1 MSQVTPR
8 TLPGLVR
15 QRAAER
21 PRAVVYTFLAD
32 GEGEEQH
39 LTQHLTHLTY
49 AALDQRASAV
59 AAGLQ
64 RLGAEGERVLL
75 LYPPGL
81 DYIVAFLGCL
91 YAGATAVP
99 VYPPR
104 PNRPMPRLLAIR
116 ASAQARFALAPG
128 ALVPRVGAQLG
139 PEVRTVPLEELETG
153 GSWLNE
159 AITEDTPAFL
169 QYTSGS
175 TAEPKGVVLD
185 HSNLLHNLRLIRD
198 GFSLTPQDRTVFWLP
213 PYHDMGLIGGILE
226 PLYADYP
233 VVLMAPVSF
242 LQRPLRWLQAISRT
256 RATVS
261 GGPNFAYELCAAQV
275 TEEQKRDLDLS
286 SWQVAF
292 NGAEPV
298 RAATLDRFADAFA
311 ECGFRREAFMPCYGL
326 AEATLLV
333 STGPRASG
341 AVVRGFDTGEL
352 ERHRILETEG
362 GRILVGCGARQPG
375 HEVAIV
381 DASGAPSAPGE
392 VGEIWVRGPSVARG
406 YWNRPEITAATFGAS
421 LEGEGPYLRTG
432 DLGFL
437 AGGELFVTGRLKDLL
452 ILRGRNHY
460 PQDLEASVEASHP
473 ALRSG
478 HGAAFAVEM
487 EGEERLVVVQ
497 EVERTKRRGDLGEV
511 ITAIR
516 GALAEEHE
524 VQAHAVAL
532 LPPGALPKTSS
543 GKVQRQATK
552 AAFLAGTLDTVWTW
566 QETTG
571 SQEAE
576 EAPVDG
582 PADWLAAELARR
594 ARLSRAEIDAQRPLA
609 EYPLDS
615 LQVVQLLHAVEARWG
630 FALPLD
636 RFFDGL
642 TLADL
647 ARFLEQ
653 PAAAPAASAP
663 QRVEPEHGDHPLAHN
678 QLSLWFLHQLDP
690 LSPAYNVPSAVRLR
704 RPVDTDALRRS
715 FQALV
720 DRHAALRTTFPIVDG
735 EPRQRVAESATVWF
749 TEEDATEALGDR
761 LAEEARRPFDLSAGP
776 LLRVILFRDTDDF
789 VLFVAFHHIVVDLWS
804 LGILMEELGSLYP
817 EIVALPEPPLRYTD
831 AVAWQRERLAG
842 PEGERLWTWWQE
854 RLAGELPTLSLRTD
868 RPRPMVQTY
877 SGATFSRSLDP
888 GLTGRIKEI
897 GRRRQ
902 STSFVTLAAA
912 FEVLLHRITGDND
925 LLLGTVAHGRSDAA
939 LARVVGY
946 FVDAL
951 VLRAGF
957 AGDPSFAAFLDAAR
971 RDVLGAFE
979 HQGLPFPL
987 LVEHLQPERDA
998 SRSPLFQVLCVWQR
1012 AELADGQDLTGFALG
1027 VPASVELGGLRLESV
1042 PLDLGLAQFD
1052 LTLSLGET
1060 GGSLVADFDYNT
1072 DLFDAVTVERLA
1084 ERFATLLEGIA
1095 AGPDSPV
1102 SALPLLTA
1110 AEERQLLVEI
1120 NGTGADFPREASLAD
1135 LVAAQ
1140 AEATPDAVAVIC
1152 GDDTLTYGEL
1162 LRRAG
1167 RLAGRLAGMGIEP
1180 EELVAVCC
1188 ERSPDLVVASLG
1200 ALMAGAAY
1208 LPLDPEEPADR
1219 LAAILGDAGVRR
1231 VITQEEVRPR
1241 LPAGL
1246 EVLSLGTLTPWP
1258 PLPHALTPSRE
1269 RGNGHGGASLACVIY
1284 TSGSTGRPKGVLLA
1298 HRSLVNL
1305 VGSFVESYQPG
1316 GEDRILPLT
1325 SIAHAS
1331 FLGELYPLL
1340 CSGGAVVLPRRRELL
1355 EREAR
1360 LELIRRHRVTIV
1372 STVPSMAA
1380 DLNAR
1385 RDELPHVRLLLVGGE
1400 ALAVADVDRL
1410 LATAEIVNGY
1420 GLTETAVCSTIH
1432 RLRPADLAGRRL
1444 PVGRPVRNTR
1454 VYVLDRGFRLL
1465 PPGAAGEL
1473 YVAGE
1478 GLARGYLGD
1487 PARTAERFLPDP
1499 FADGERA
1506 GERMYRTGDLSLWL
1520 PDGDLECLG
1529 RVDQQVKVRGFRIEP
1544 DEIEAV
1550 IAAHPKVR
1558 DAAVALHQDPSGRP
1572 RLAVWVVSD
1581 ESLAAGDLLA
1591 YLRER
1596 LPEPMVPAA
1605 VVFLDELPTG
1615 PTGKV
1620 DLRKLPA
1627 PPAPGDG
1634 AGKTGGVP
1642 RSSLERRIAEVWRE
1656 ILNVESVGIHD
1667 NFFDLGGH
1675 SLMLTKLHARLQEVL
1690 GQELALVTLYQFPT
1704 VSALA
1709 ESLAGSGAVPERAAR
1724 KGRTEAGREIA
1735 IIGMAGRFPGA
1746 SSVPDLW
1753 RNVTAGVESIRRF
1766 TDEEL
1771 LAAGTNP
1778 ALVANP
1784 NYVKAKGI
1792 LGDVEMFDA
1801 QFFGLNPR
1809 EVELMDPQH
1818 RIFLEICWEAMERAA
1833 IDPDRYPGPIGVFA
1847 GESMNTYMLMNL
1859 LPHMELVA
1867 SAETLQAS
1875 LGNDKDPLT
1884 SRVAYKLNLKGPSLT
1899 VQTASSTSL
1908 SSVHTACRFL
1918 LQGDCDMALAGG
1930 VSIHLPEVSGYMYEE
1945 GGTTARDGHCRAFDA
1960 QATGFVSGHGAGV
1973 VVLKRLADALADG
1986 DHIHAVIKG
1995 SACNNDGSLKVSFM
2009 APSVEGQVD
2018 VYTRAY
2024 EDAGVSPE
2032 TVSYVECH
2040 GTATSMG
2047 DPIEITSLTRA
2058 FAAHTDRRGFCA
2070 IGSLK
2075 TNIGHLDTA
2084 AGVSGLIKAALAL
2097 EHRTLP
2103 ASLHFE
2109 SPNPRI
2115 DFANSP
2121 FFVNAV
2127 TRPWEIETGPRRAG
2141 VTSLGMGGTNVHMVL
2156 EEPPP
2161 RAATTPS
2168 RPWQLFLLSAKS
2180 PKALDTLTLRVA
2192 DHLESDPS
2200 LDPADVAWSL
2210 QVGRKPLPFRRM
2222 LLAADREE
2230 AVGKLSTLD
2239 PEHVLTAAAPPG
2251 DRPVAF
2257 LLSGQGSQYPN
2268 MGRGLYDAEPSF
2280 RDDVDLCCRLLQ
2292 PHLGLDLREILF
2304 VEGETTAAA
2313 ERLQQTALAQPAL
2326 FVIAYATA
2334 RLWMSWGVRPAALLG
2349 HSLGEY
2355 VAACLA
2361 GVISLEDALAVV
2373 ALRGRLMQ
2381 RMPPGAM
2388 LAVPLR
2394 EEEVLPLL
2402 GERLALAAVN
2412 GPSACVVSGPA
2423 DAVEALRERLESDG
2437 LTCRR
2442 LHTSHAFH
2450 SSMMDPIL
2458 APLRER
2464 LRKARLSAP
2473 RIPYLSNVT
2482 GTWIR
2487 PEEATDPEYWVRQL
2501 RQAVRFADGV
2511 AILLEEPRRILVE
2524 VGPGDALATMARRH
2538 PARGAEHTVI
2548 ASLRHP
2554 KEAEP
2559 DQRFLLNAL
2568 GRLWL
2573 AGGTVSWEGFYVR
2586 ERRQRV
2592 PLPTYPFER
2601 RRFWVDPETAPKA
2614 VQKDDRR
2621 ELADWFWVPGW
2632 KQSALPGV
2640 PWGGAAA
2647 AAPASWLVFLDG
2659 CGLGTQLVERLEAAG
2674 HRVATVRAGSRFQ
2687 NLGPQAFE
2695 IDPGREEDYELLLS
2709 SLGEPPA
2716 RAIHLWNVGP
2726 EASLDLSFYSLVFL
2740 GKALVKRGGDAPF
2753 ALGVVADGLYTVTGE
2768 EQVEPLKAA
2777 LLGPCAVLPREHPW
2791 FTCRVLDIS
2800 LGTGGTARPAD
2811 QILAEMESAP
2821 EPIIAWRRHLRW
2833 APHFEPTPLPERPAP
2848 LRHQGVYLLT
2858 GGLGGLG
2865 LALARHLAGTVQAR
2879 LVLVGRSSMPERDA
2893 WDAWIA
2899 AHGEDDR
2906 TSRRL
2911 RHLQALEA
2919 QGAEV
2924 LTVSADVTDPEQMR
2938 AVRAAAEARFGAVHG
2953 VIHAAG
2959 VPGMGMLRGKTR
2971 EEASRVLAP
2980 KVDGTL
2986 ALHAAFEGAGLDF
2999 FVLFS
3004 SITAALPEIGQADY
3018 VAANSFLDAF
3028 ARRAGAAGENVLSI
3042 GWDAWRESGMAV
3054 ETEVPKELAAW
3065 RRRTLAQGL
3074 TDTEGAEAFS
3084 RVLAA
3089 GLPEVIVSTLDL
3101 PARRAENARPVSLE
3115 EIQESA
3121 AGEEPAMLY
3130 PRSLATPYM
3139 PPEGDLERHI
3149 AEVWQEILG
3158 VDKVGALDNFF
3169 ELGGNSLAGIRVT
3182 RILRE
3187 RFDVSL
3193 SDVSLYEASTV
3204 RALARLLAPPPA
3216 EPVEAEDENRSR
3228 GERRRKRLVERRTPG
3243 TGA

>member
-1 MSQVTPR
+1 
-8 TLPGLVR
+8 
-15 QRAAER
+15 
-21 PRAVVYTFLAD
+21 VYTFLAA
-32 GEGEEQH
+32 GEGEEQ
-39 LTQHLTHLTY
+39 HLTY

-81 DYIVAFLGCL
+81 DYIVGFLGCL

-116 ASAQARFALAPG
+116 ASAQAKFALAPG

-139 PEVRTVPLEELETG
+139 PEVRTAPLEELETG

-159 AITEDTPAFL
+159 EVTEDTPAFL

-185 HSNLLHNLRLIRD
+185 HRNLLHNLHLIGD
-198 GFSLTPQDRTVFWLP
+198 GFSLTPRDRAVFWLP

-275 TEEQKRDLDLS
+275 SEEQKRELDLS

-311 ECGFRREAFMPCYGL
+311 GCGFRREAFMPCYGL

-333 STGPRASG
+333 STGPRSSG
-341 AVVRGFDTGEL
+341 AAVRRFDTGEL
-352 ERHRILETEG
+352 ERHRVLETG
-362 GRILVGCGARQPG
+362 ADGRTLVGCGTRQPG
-375 HEVAIV
+375 HEIAIV
-381 DASGAPSAPGE
+381 DASGTPSAPGE

-406 YWNRPEITAATFGAS
+406 YWNRPEITAATFGAK
-421 LEGEGPYLRTG
+421 LAHPGEIDQGPYLRTG

-437 AGGELFVTGRLKDLL
+437 SGGELFVTGRLKDLL

-460 PQDLEASVEASHP
+460 PQDLEASVETSHA

-478 HGAAFAVEM
+478 HGAAFAVEVD
-487 EGEERLVVVQ
+487 GEERLVVVQ
-497 EVERTKRRGDLGEV
+497 EVERTRRHGDLSEV
-511 ITAIR
+511 VTAIR

-552 AAFLAGTLDTVWTW
+552 AAFLAGSLDTVWTW
-566 QETTG
+566 QETGAETP
-571 SQEAE
+571 EAE
-576 EAPVDG
+576 EVVTDG
-582 PADWLAAELARR
+582 PAEWLAAELARR
-594 ARLSRAEIDAQRPLA
+594 SRLPRAGIDAQRPLA

-636 RFFDGL
+636 RFFDSL

-653 PAAAPAASAP
+653 PSAAPPASAP
-663 QRVEPEHGDHPLAHN
+663 QRVGPEHGDHPLAHN

-704 RPVDTDALRRS
+704 GPVDTDALRRS
-715 FQALV
+715 FQTLV

-749 TEEDATEALGDR
+749 TEENAAEALSAR

-776 LLRVILFRDTDDF
+776 LLRVILFRHADET

-804 LGILMEELGSLYP
+804 LGLLLEELGSLYP
-817 EIVALPEPPLRYTD
+817 EITALPEPPLRYTD

-842 PEGERLWTWWQE
+842 PEGERLWAWWQE
-854 RLAGELPTLSLRTD
+854 RLSGPEAGELPTLSLRTD

-877 SGATFSRSLDP
+877 SGATFSRALDP
-888 GLTGRIKEI
+888 RLTGRIKEI
-897 GRRRQ
+897 GRGRQ

-925 LLLGTVAHGRSDAA
+925 LLVGTVAHGRSDAA

-987 LVEHLQPERDA
+987 LVERLQPERDA

-1027 VPASVELGGLRLESV
+1027 VPAAVNLGGLRLESL

-1052 LTLSLGET
+1052 LTLALGET

-1095 AGPDSPV
+1095 ADPECPV

-1120 NGTGADFPREASLAD
+1120 NGTGAGFPREASLAD
-1135 LVAAQ
+1135 LVMEQ
-1140 AEATPDAVAVIC
+1140 AESTPDAVAVIC
-1152 GDDTLTYGEL
+1152 GEDSLTYGEL
-1162 LRRAG
+1162 QRRAG
-1167 RLAGRLAGMGIEP
+1167 RLAGRLAAMGIEP
-1180 EELVAVCC
+1180 EELVAVCL
-1188 ERSPDLVVASLG
+1188 ERSTDLVAASLG
-1200 ALMAGAAY
+1200 VLMSGAAY
-1208 LPLDPEEPADR
+1208 LPLDPEEPVDR

-1231 VITQEEVRPR
+1231 AITQEEVRPR

-1246 EVLSLGTLTPWP
+1246 ETLTPWP
-1258 PLPHALTPSRE
+1258 PLPHALTPARE
-1269 RGNGHGGASLACVIY
+1269 RGNGGASLACVIY
-1284 TSGSTGRPKGVLLA
+1284 TSGSTGRPKGVLLT

-1305 VGSFVESYQPG
+1305 VGSFVESYRPG

-1340 CSGGAVVLPRRRELL
+1340 CSGGTVVLPRRRELL

-1360 LELIRRHRVTIV
+1360 LEIIRRHRVTIV

-1380 DLNAR
+1380 DLNAL
-1385 RDELPHVRLLLVGGE
+1385 RDEMPHVRLLLVGGE

-1432 RLRPADLAGRRL
+1432 RLRPADLARRRL

-1478 GLARGYLGD
+1478 GLARGYLGE

-1499 FADGERA
+1499 FAPSPGA
-1506 GERMYRTGDLSLWL
+1506 ERMYRTGDLCLWL
-1520 PDGDLECLG
+1520 ADGDLECLG

-1550 IAAHPKVR
+1550 LATHPKVR
-1558 DAAVALHQDPSGRP
+1558 DAAVALHQDASGRP
-1572 RLAVWVVSD
+1572 RLAAWVVPD
-1581 ESLAAGDLLA
+1581 EADLTSLTAGDLLA

-1596 LPEPMVPAA
+1596 LPDPMVPSA

-1656 ILNVESVGIHD
+1656 ILGVESVGIHD

-1675 SLMLTKLHARLQEVL
+1675 SLMLTRLHARLQEVL

-1709 ESLAGSGAVPERAAR
+1709 ESLAGGAEPEARAAR
-1724 KGRTEAGREIA
+1724 RGRSGTEGREIA

-1746 SSVPDLW
+1746 ANVPDLW

-2058 FAAHTDRRGFCA
+2058 FAAHTDRKGFCA

-2097 EHRTLP
+2097 EHKTLP

-2127 TRPWEIETGPRRAG
+2127 TRPWEVEAGPRRAG

-2161 RAATTPS
+2161 RVATTPS
-2168 RPWQLFLLSAKS
+2168 RPWQLFLLSARS

-2192 DHLESDPS
+2192 DHLESDRN
-2200 LDPADVAWSL
+2200 LDPATIADIAWSL

-2230 AVGKLSTLD
+2230 AAGRLSTLD

-2292 PHLGLDLREILF
+2292 PHLGLDLREVLF
-2304 VEGETTAAA
+2304 VQAEFVEAEAAGKA
-2313 ERLQQTALAQPAL
+2313 GERLQQTALAQPAL
-2326 FVIAYATA
+2326 FVISYATA

-2373 ALRGRLMQ
+2373 ALRGSLMQ

-2412 GPSACVVSGPA
+2412 GPAACVVSGPA
-2423 DAVEALRERLESDG
+2423 DAVEALRERLENTDG

-2511 AILLEEPRRILVE
+2511 AALLEEPRRILVE
-2524 VGPGDALATMARRH
+2524 VGPGDALATMSRRH
-2538 PARGAEHTVI
+2538 PARGPEHTVI

-2559 DQRFLLNAL
+2559 DLRFLLNAL

-2586 ERRQRV
+2586 ERRQRT

-2601 RRFWVDPETAPKA
+2601 RRFWVDPGTAVKA
-2614 VQKDDRR
+2614 SAPQKDGRR

-2647 AAPASWLVFLDG
+2647 AAPASWLVFVDT
-2659 CGLGTQLVERLEAAG
+2659 CGLGAQLVERLEAAG
-2674 HRVATVRAGSRFQ
+2674 HRVATVRAGGRFQ
-2687 NLGPQAFE
+2687 HLGQTAFE

-2709 SLGEPPA
+2709 SLGEPPT
-2716 RAIHLWNVGP
+2716 RALHLWNVGLRANI
-2726 EASLDLSFYSLVFL
+2726 ASLDLSFYSLVFL

-2768 EQVEPLKAA
+2768 EQIEPLKAA

-2791 FTCRVLDIS
+2791 LTCRVLDVS
-2800 LGTGGTARPAD
+2800 LGARAAD
-2811 QILAEMESAP
+2811 QILAEMEGAP
-2821 EPIIAWRRHLRW
+2821 TEPVIAWRRHLRW
-2833 APHFEPTPLPERPAP
+2833 APHFEATPLPERPAP

-2893 WDAWIA
+2893 WDEWIE

-2911 RHLQALEA
+2911 RHLQALEE

-2938 AVRAAAEARFGAVHG
+2938 AVRTAAEARFGAVHG

-2971 EEASRVLAP
+2971 DEASRVLAP

-3028 ARRAGAAGENVLSI
+3028 ARRAGAAGESVLSI

-3074 TDTEGAEAFS
+3074 TDAEGVEAFS

-3101 PARRAENARPVSLE
+3101 AARRAENARPVSLE

-3204 RALARLLAPPPA
+3204 RALARLLAPPSA
-3216 EPVEAEDENRSR
+3216 EPVEVEDESRSR
-3228 GERRRKRLVERRTPG
+3228 GERRRKRLAERRTPG